1 MGLYKALPVYRALP
15 TVVLRPMPE
24 ISLACCCAVLF
35 PKAGHVFPQ
44 QGLPDRWERR
54 GGLLRSSPPTKW
66 TRSIDQNLR
75 LLLEWGRGCAP
86 LQPDVGPVAS
96 R

>member
-66 TRSIDQNLR
+66 TRSIDFRVLA
-75 LLLEWGRGCAP
+75 LCMCRGDIPCGVV
-86 LQPDVGPVAS
+86 LCS